1 MNAKTAPVSIREPAA
16 QPHPFWSGAFRPLFL
31 CAGIL
36 AIVAV
41 VWWVA
46 GFVHGIPTPSL
57 GTASFW
63 HAHEMIF
70 GFGGAAI
77 GGFLLTAIANWT
89 GRPAISGPMLMGLTF
104 TWILGRVA
112 VGFAESLPTA
122 LVILGAIAYF
132 VFLIALGLRELMA
145 ARNFKNLRVLAVIGV
160 IALFDGLFTA
170 ACLDA
175 LALDAVMLYQT
186 AILTIILLISLI
198 GGRVIP
204 AFTRNWMT
212 RDNIDALMP
221 TMFNR
226 FDVLCLAS
234 VAISIVAGIID
245 PAGMAFGSALLLAA
259 ILHTVRLIRWRGIH
273 SWREPIVAMLH
284 LGYFWVPA
292 GLVLL
297 GASVIWPDAITSR
310 DALHGLTGGAI
321 ACMIIAIAGRAAL
334 GHTGREVR
342 AGVLL
347 NAAFALIWVS
357 TVFRIVAGQSDGH
370 YITLLAIATLMW
382 IGGWLAFLIGYGPV
396 LIGPSQKKAQGI
408 PVR

>member
-1 MNAKTAPVSIREPAA
+1 MNAKTAPVSIREPTA

-104 TWILGRVA
+104 TWIFGRV
-112 VGFAESLPTA
+112 VIGFGESLPTA

-132 VFLIALGLRELMA
+132 VFLIALGQRELMA

-212 RDNIDALMP
+212 RDHVNAPMP

-226 FDVLCLAS
+226 FDMLCLAS

-245 PAGMAFGSALLLAA
+245 PEGMAFGSALLLAA
-259 ILHTVRLIRWRGIH
+259 ALHGVRLIRWRGIH

-284 LGYFWVPA
+284 LGYFWVPV
-292 GLVLL
+292 GLALL

-347 NAAFALIWVS
+347 NTAFALIWIS

-396 LIGPSQKKAQGI
+396 LIGPSQKKPQGI

>member
-1 MNAKTAPVSIREPAA
+1 MNAKTAPISIGEPA
-16 QPHPFWSGAFRPLFL
+16 PTTHPFWSGAFRPLFL

-41 VWWVA
+41 VWWLA
-46 GFVHGIPTPSL
+46 GFVHGIPTPIL

-89 GRPAISGPMLMGLTF
+89 GRPAISGPMLMALTF
-104 TWILGRVA
+104 IWVLGRVA
-112 VGFAESLPTA
+112 IGFAESVPAA

-132 VFLIALGLRELMA
+132 VFLTALGLRELIA
-145 ARNFKNLRVLAVIGV
+145 AHHFKNLRVLAVIGV
-160 IALFDGLFTA
+160 IMLVDGLFTA
-170 ACLDA
+170 ACLDVI
-175 LALDAVMLYQT
+175 ALDAVMLYQT

-204 AFTRNWMT
+204 AFTRNWMQ
-212 RDNIDALMP
+212 RDHIDALMP
-221 TMFNR
+221 QMFNR
-226 FDVLCLAS
+226 FDMLCLAS
-234 VAISIVAGIID
+234 VVISIIAGIITPD
-245 PAGMAFGSALLLAA
+245 GIAFGYCLLLAA
-259 ILHTVRLIRWRGIH
+259 VLHALRLARWRGIH
-273 SWREPIVAMLH
+273 SWREPIVAVLH
-284 LGYFWVPA
+284 LGYFWVPI
-292 GLVLL
+292 GLALL
-297 GASVIWPDAITSR
+297 GASILWPDAITSR

-334 GHTGREVR
+334 GHTGREVK
-342 AGVLL
+342 AGVML
-347 NAAFALIWVS
+347 NTAFALIWIS

-370 YITLLAIATLMW
+370 YVTLLAIATLMW

-396 LIGPSQKKAQGI
+396 LIGPSKKKTRDI